1 MLEQFLI
8 YMCLKKKKKVV
19 WVLSRKQF
27 LESMFALDIERL
39 TLFYSV
45 FIPCQIYFMCSAEV
59 CLPAEKRCDERCFDG
74 RVSL

>member
-1 MLEQFLI
+1 MFI
-8 YMCLKKKKKVV
+8 KKKKGC
-19 WVLSRKQF
+19 LGSKQKLF
-27 LESMFALDIERL
+27 LKSMFALDIERL